1 MNYDP
6 FSGRGYQTVRNNVG
20 IDSNEKAFRA
30 GIARRKRK
38 KEKEEKIAQ
47 EERDKLAW
55 EKYIAE
61 VKRLDAIEYGE
72 NE

>member
-1 MNYDP
+1 MAKKMNYDP

-47 EERDKLAW
+47 EERDKLA
-55 EKYIAE
+55 
-61 VKRLDAIEYGE
+61 
-72 NE
+72 